1 MRERELERA
10 EVAKISLQADRAENA
25 LSLLKKEAAQVL
37 NIIIYRLFFSEYF
50 LGS

>member
-25 LSLLKKEAAQVL
+25 LSLLKKEAAQVTST
-37 NIIIYRLFFSEYF
+37 NITTY
-50 LGS
+50 G